1 MMRPMESYLPEIEQ
15 QLIAEHGGGMAQL
28 LGRDDF
34 LGKPEGKS
42 DFQRFYNAI
51 ANSRA

>member
-1 MMRPMESYLPEIEQ
+1 MESYPVEIEQ
-15 QLIAEHGGGMAQL
+15 QLVAEHGSGMAQL
-28 LGRDDF
+28 LGRHDF

-42 DFQRFYNAI
+42 DFQKFYTAI